1 MFLHPDTPLHVS
13 TFTSSSLY
21 IYPKNL
27 TDTLEYQAIVEYIS
41 QKCVLSK
48 AVEVLLHI
56 EPRRDYQQLQA
67 ELNTVQEVM
76 LLTSRTSG
84 IPALAHDDC
93 SRAFKI
99 LKISSG
105 TIDEKGFLAIRQLCE
120 AYENVYRFFFQ
131 HRELAPLLWRLVEKR
146 PPEPQIVA
154 LIDKVFD
161 PRGNIKSSASPLLA
175 SIREELQRKRQQ
187 SDKLFYKIVHRLESS
202 GVLADFK
209 ESVHE
214 NRRVLAVLA
223 SHKNKV
229 NGIFHGSSGKNMVV
243 FVEPP
248 ETIELNN
255 EIARLAD
262 DEKREILRILTEL
275 TYQLSVYYPV
285 LAEMEETLVHLDTL
299 KARAAFGLETDGCV
313 PQLSESPSVIK
324 IVNGYNPALL
334 LHNRQRNK
342 PTVPLTMELN
352 RHQRV
357 MVISGPNAGGK
368 SVAMK
373 TVGLLVLLLQSG
385 IPIPVAPESSFG
397 LIHSIFGDIGDAQ
410 SIENELSTYSSRL
423 NRMKHILR
431 RMGKKSLVLID
442 EFGSGS
448 DPELGSAIAMV
459 FLEEIQKSGALGV
472 ITTHFNK
479 IKALAAQLPNVQ
491 NASMRFDRETL
502 QPLYQLHI
510 GAPGSS
516 YTFEVAQNVG
526 IPREII
532 DRAKEKLENSTV
544 EVDRLLVSIQ
554 QEKQNLEF
562 QTMQLEKRLEELSS
576 LKEMQEKK
584 IKRLEEKLEKQSEIN
599 RQQSEKLMWGSRFS
613 QLVNMWEQNPTP
625 VTKKLISQKFW
636 RLLQEKAAD
645 NQKKREAEAVEKA
658 EKKSKTL
665 KRLLHAPVSVG
676 DQVKLLENNL
686 IGQLVD
692 VKKDKYH
699 IRLGNMVAILERNQF
714 IPLINNKKKKA
725 KQNTS
730 FEGASGTES

>member
-1 MFLHPDTPLHVS
+1 M
-13 TFTSSSLY
+13 Y

-27 TDTLEYQAIVEYIS
+27 TDILEYKAIAEYIS
-41 QKCVLSK
+41 HKCVLSK
-48 AVEVLLHI
+48 AAEALRQI
-56 EPRRDYQQLQA
+56 TPNTDYQQLHA
-67 ELNTVQEVM
+67 ELNAVQEVM
-76 LLTSRTSG
+76 LLTNRTSG
-84 IPALAHDDC
+84 IPGLGHEDC
-93 SRAFKI
+93 TRAFKI
-99 LKISSG
+99 LKTGSG
-105 TIDEKGFLAIRQLCE
+105 TVDEKGFMAIRQLSE
-120 AYENVYRFFFQ
+120 AFDNVFKFLFQ
-131 HRELAPLLWRLVEKR
+131 NRELAPMLWKLVEKR
-146 PPEPQIVA
+146 PPEPQIIA

-161 PRGNIKSSASPLLA
+161 PRGNIKSSASSLLA

-202 GVLADFK
+202 GILADFK

-248 ETIELNN
+248 ETIEINN

-262 DEKREILRILTEL
+262 DERREILRILTEL
-275 TYQLSVYYPV
+275 TYQLSVFYPV
-285 LAEMEETLVHLDTL
+285 LSEMEEILVHLDTL
-299 KARAAFGLETDGCV
+299 KARAAFGIETGGCV
-313 PQLSESPSVIK
+313 PQVMESPSVIK

-342 PTVPLTMELN
+342 PTIPLTIELN
-352 RHQRV
+352 RHHRV

-373 TVGLLVLLLQSG
+373 TVGLLVLMLQSG

-423 NRMKHILR
+423 NKMKHILR
-431 RMGKKSLVLID
+431 RMGKKSLILID

-479 IKALAAQLPNVQ
+479 IKALAAQLSNVQ
-491 NASMRFDRETL
+491 NASMQFDRETL

-554 QEKQNLEF
+554 QEKQNLEL
-562 QTMQLEKRLEELSS
+562 QTKQLEKRLEELSK
-576 LKEMQEKK
+576 LKETQEKK
-584 IKRLEEKLEKQSEIN
+584 IRRLEEKLEKQSEIN
-599 RQQSEKLMWGSRFS
+599 RRQSEKLMWGSRFS
-613 QLVNMWEQNPTP
+613 QLVNMWEQNPTSAN
-625 VTKKLISQKFW
+625 KKIISQKFW
-636 RLLQEKAAD
+636 RLLQEKAAE
-645 NQKKREAEAVEKA
+645 NAKKREAEATVKA
-658 EKKSKTL
+658 ETKSKNL
-665 KRLLHAPVSVG
+665 KRLLNTPVNVG

-699 IRLGNMVAILERNQF
+699 IRLGNMVAILDRNQF
-714 IPLINNKKKKA
+714 IPLITKKKKA
-725 KQNTS
+725 AKQKTSSEDTPASNT
-730 FEGASGTES
+730 

>member
-1 MFLHPDTPLHVS
+1 M
-13 TFTSSSLY
+13 Y
-21 IYPKNL
+21 IYPKTL
-27 TDTLEYQAIVEYIS
+27 TDILEFQAIAEHIS

-48 AVEVLLHI
+48 AAEALRQIAPHT
-56 EPRRDYQQLQA
+56 DYQQLQA
-67 ELNTVQEVM
+67 EINAVQEVM

-84 IPALAHDDC
+84 IPALGHEDC
-93 SRAFKI
+93 TRAFKI
-99 LKISSG
+99 LKTGSG
-105 TIDEKGFLAIRQLCE
+105 TVDEKGFLAIRQLCE
-120 AYENVYRFFFQ
+120 AFENVFKFLFQ
-131 HRELAPLLWRLVEKR
+131 NKELAPMLWRLIEKR
-146 PPEPQIVA
+146 PLEPQIIA

-161 PRGNIKSSASPLLA
+161 TRGNIKSSASPLLA

-202 GVLADFK
+202 GILADFK

-248 ETIELNN
+248 ETIEINN

-262 DEKREILRILTEL
+262 DERREILRILTEL

-285 LAEMEETLVHLDTL
+285 LSEMEEILVHLDTL
-299 KARAAFGLETDGCV
+299 KARAAFGIEIGGCM
-313 PQLSESPSVIK
+313 PQVTESPAVIK

-342 PTVPLTMELN
+342 PTVPLTIELN

-373 TVGLLVLLLQSG
+373 TVGLLVLMLQSG

-423 NRMKHILR
+423 NKMKHILR
-431 RMGKKSLVLID
+431 RMGKKSLILID

-459 FLEEIQKSGALGV
+459 FLEEIQKSGALAV

-479 IKALAAQLPNVQ
+479 IKALAAQLSNVQ

-554 QEKQNLEF
+554 QEKQNLEL
-562 QTMQLEKRLEELSS
+562 QTKQLEKRLEELSH
-576 LKEMQEKK
+576 LKETQEKK
-584 IKRLEEKLEKQSEIN
+584 IHRLEEKLEKQSEIN

-625 VTKKLISQKFW
+625 ANKKIISQKFW
-636 RLLQEKAAD
+636 RLLQEKAAE
-645 NQKKREAEAVEKA
+645 NSKKREAEATEKA
-658 EKKSKTL
+658 ETRSKTL
-665 KRLLHAPVSVG
+665 KRLLNIPVNVG

-714 IPLINNKKKKA
+714 VPLFNKKKKA
-725 KQNTS
+725 EKQKPSSKETP
-730 FEGASGTES
+730 ATDT